1 MEADSTTHESY
12 TKSHINDISLPFST
26 SPGNLNLY
34 KEFICDDGNQNLES
48 QIVSRLQSI
57 ELLPTSVTCP
67 TNGSNCKLVCRPAR
81 VIDRV
86 QWVCEGC
93 SKRLPIRT
101 GSFFFKIQCSILQT
115 MQLILAWCEDADFTA
130 AAQYFDVKPRVA
142 SSIYDKLDL
151 LAINELKKSKL
162 GGDNAVVLSEI
173 YPDCLNRL
181 SPDTTDQPHV
191 HRILMVADTKHIPT
205 HYRLHVIRDDLKKSQ
220 NNQEQSLKEEIEQVI
235 LSETEPSSLL
245 VMGNSVPLDGT
256 VSLQQLIQHCDIDMQ
271 HFLTSRI
278 WSQALTLC
286 SASRDLCTGTPTHI
300 CASAVQRY
308 LDTSLYRLR
317 YGDGFYN
324 HMLRAIADEFTQNS
338 SISTSQDAPV

>member
-1 MEADSTTHESY
+1 MEADSTTYESNP
-12 TKSHINDISLPFST
+12 KSQNNEIYLPFST
-26 SPGNLNLY
+26 SPGNLNLL
-34 KEFICDDGNQNLES
+34 KEFISNEGGRNLES
-48 QIVSRLQSI
+48 QLVGRLQSFG
-57 ELLPTSVTCP
+57 LLPTNITCP
-67 TNGSNCKLVCRPAR
+67 TNGSDCKVICKSAR

-101 GSFFFKIQCSILQT
+101 GSFFFKLQCSILQT
-115 MQLILAWCEDADFTA
+115 LQLILAWCEDTDTMA

-142 SSIYDKLDL
+142 ISIYDKLDS

-162 GGDNAVVLSEI
+162 GGENAVVLSEI

-191 HRILMVADTKHIPT
+191 HRILMIADTKHIPT
-205 HYRLHVIRDDLKKSQ
+205 HYRLHVIQDDLKKPQS
-220 NNQEQSLKEEIEQVI
+220 NYDQSLSKEIEQV
-235 LSETEPSSLL
+235 LSTETEAQSML
-245 VMGNSVPLDGT
+245 VMGNNVPIDGT
-256 VSLQQLIQHCDIDMQ
+256 VPLQQLTQHCDTDMQ

-286 SASRDLCTGTPTHI
+286 SASRDFCAGTPTHV
-300 CASAVQRY
+300 CANTVQKY

-317 YGDGFYN
+317 YGDGFYD
-324 HMLRAIADEFTQNS
+324 HILRIISNEFTQNGL
-338 SISTSQDAPV
+338 TS